1 MPRIDA
7 ISATEATD
15 KARQLLAGV
24 DAKLGVT
31 PNMMKTMAHSPT
43 VLGAYLNFSGA
54 LAGVLDEPLRTE
66 IAIAVAQGNSC
77 EYCLS
82 VHAMFGKSAGLG
94 TEELALSR
102 ESLSQD
108 AKRQAALQ
116 FAQQIVARRG
126 EVSDQDLAA
135 LRQAGYTDAE
145 ITAIVAHVALNIFTN
160 YFNLVAQTEVDFPR
174 VPLALAQH
182 V

>member
-1 MPRIDA
+1 
-7 ISATEATD
+7 
-15 KARQLLAGV
+15 
-24 DAKLGVT
+24 
-31 PNMMKTMAHSPT
+31 MMKTMAHSPT
-43 VLGAYLNFSGA
+43 VLSAYLNFAAA
-54 LAGVLDEPLRTE
+54 LAGVLDEPLRQQ
-66 IAIAVAQGNSC
+66 IAIEVAQANSC

-82 VHAMFGKSAGLG
+82 AHSALGKAAGLSP
-94 TEELALSR
+94 EEISR
-102 ESLSQD
+102 SRRSLSQD
-108 AKRQAALQ
+108 ANRQAGLQ
-116 FAQQIVARRG
+116 FAQQIVVRRG